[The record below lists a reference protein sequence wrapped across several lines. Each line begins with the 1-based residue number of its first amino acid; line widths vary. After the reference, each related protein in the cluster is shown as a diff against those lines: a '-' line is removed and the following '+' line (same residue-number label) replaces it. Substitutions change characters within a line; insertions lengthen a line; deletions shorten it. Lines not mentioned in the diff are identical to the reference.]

1 MAWKGIASAFAWFV
15 LGSMFPEDML
25 GLGPEHPEMYLLP
38 FAVWIAFMAMRALWG
53 AGVWAIGAWH
63 RRGSWCYAVR
73 RGRETGVYACWE
85 DAKLQVEGYS
95 GALHCKFRNRGKALA
110 WVMGNS
116 DAYPPRSVRHSP

>member
-1 MAWKGIASAFAWFV
+1 MAWKEIASAFAWFV

-95 GALHCKFRNRGKALA
+95 GALHCKFRSHSRALA
-110 WVMGNS
+110 WVRGNS
-116 DAYPPRSVRHSP
+116 DSYPPRSARHIA